1 MLSVLAV
8 LVIVCSSIR
17 STSALLSFHSLQ
29 VGAFDEVSGNQGVR
43 VAIRTNAYA
52 VASTDTDSFWV
63 GDDLVSQVS
72 NRNGFIQFGYQI
84 EPGYYCLKGF
94 ETIDGKFTC
103 TGPSENIGPSDA
115 RWFWQYW
122 PNGKELEFYYG
133 VGEANS
139 VGANGTWH
147 MYSIVPGTGEWKFLL
162 DGVQV
167 DSVPFAPVI
176 SSGPAYLVAEKYTNS
191 LPFNSLGPVEFRD
204 LGYLYNNFW
213 HAAKMLTSFA
223 NCGGVNTTCRIN
235 PYGIAVD
242 GPGGY
247 LIAGSGIKKPITG
260 SLLWSGTP
268 INYPTPETSSRS
280 QLIGNSALQPEVLAF
295 PSLIS
300 SRLRNRLFLNAEL
313 QCSPS
318 RAILF
323 TKL

>member
-1 MLSVLAV
+1 MGRTRELRILSVLTV
-8 LVIVCSSIR
+8 LVILCSSVR
-17 STSALLSFHSLQ
+17 STNALLSFHSLQ

-63 GDDLVSQVS
+63 GEDLVSQVL
-72 NRNGFIQFGYQI
+72 NRTGFIQFGYQI
-84 EPGYYCLKGF
+84 ERGSYCLKGF
-94 ETIDGKFTC
+94 ETVDGKFTC
-103 TGPSENIGPSDA
+103 TGRSETIGPSDA

-133 VGEANS
+133 VGETNS

-147 MYSIVPGTGEWKFLL
+147 MYSIVPGTGEWEFLL

-167 DSVPFAPVI
+167 DSVTFVPVI
-176 SSGPAYLVAEKYTNS
+176 SSGPAYLVAEKYTSS

-223 NCGGVNTTCRIN
+223 NCGVNTTCRIN

-247 LIAGSGIKKPITG
+247 LIAGSGVKKPITG

-268 INYPTPETSSRS
+268 INYPTPETSSRL
-280 QLIGNSALQPEVLAF
+280 QLGV
-295 PSLIS
+295 S
-300 SRLRNRLFLNAEL
+300 STAIFMEAIHARLLHRQSN
-313 QCSPS
+313 P
-318 RAILF
+318 
-323 TKL
+323 T